1 MAGVDALPSLEVGSG
16 TVFLSRRIG
25 DAMIWKGKPAG
36 AGLAHGRVILLGE
49 HTVVHGTPALAVP
62 IPALTVTALACC
74 ADGPGANQV
83 EDADPVMAVLR
94 EWGPAGNDAGRRLE
108 LVYDCAV
115 PVARGLGASAARA
128 AAAVRAVADLYGEVL
143 GPEEVYE
150 LVQRAEQVTHGRA
163 SGVDARAAV
172 AAGPILFCDGSVHP
186 LSVGLDAVLVL
197 ADSGTAG
204 YTREAVTRVAAVL
217 DADPVWAQGVLAEAA
232 GLVKA
237 GADDLVTGRS
247 VALGQ
252 RMVAF
257 QKVLAALGV
266 STARIDQMVEAA
278 LDAGA
283 LGAKLTGGGL
293 GGCVVAL
300 AGSVGQAEKVSTA
313 LEQVGATRTWTVWLG
328 RTP

>member
-1 MAGVDALPSLEVGSG
+1 
-16 TVFLSRRIG
+16 
-25 DAMIWKGKPAG
+25 
-36 AGLAHGRVILLGE
+36 
-49 HTVVHGTPALAVP
+49 
-62 IPALTVTALACC
+62 
-74 ADGPGANQV
+74 
-83 EDADPVMAVLR
+83 
-94 EWGPAGNDAGRRLE
+94 
-108 LVYDCAV
+108 
-115 PVARGLGASAARA
+115 
-128 AAAVRAVADLYGEVL
+128 
-143 GPEEVYE
+143 
-150 LVQRAEQVTHGRA
+150 
-163 SGVDARAAV
+163 
-172 AAGPILFCDGSVHP
+172 
-186 LSVGLDAVLVL
+186 LVL

-237 GADDLVTGRS
+237 GADDLVTGRA

-266 STARIDQMVEAA
+266 STAGIDQMVEAA